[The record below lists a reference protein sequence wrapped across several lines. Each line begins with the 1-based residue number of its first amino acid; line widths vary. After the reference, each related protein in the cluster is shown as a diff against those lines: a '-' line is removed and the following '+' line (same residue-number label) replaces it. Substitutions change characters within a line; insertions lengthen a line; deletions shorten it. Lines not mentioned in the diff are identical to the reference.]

1 MLKEKVLKKNWYHDM
16 LLKVDLPTSKIRD
29 EYIQEELDANANG
42 TKTERKKKSSPARRR
57 RGGKLEFDPR
67 VGIPVT
73 DEAAEVFIANGA
85 LDHRNDPVTA
95 SSGAANSS
103 TSNSA
108 GVPPVPNGLSAYS
121 SPYTPHPAEKTN
133 FVFSR
138 NVIP

>member
-1 MLKEKVLKKNWYHDM
+1 MPKEKISSKSWYHDQ
-16 LLKVDLPTSKIRD
+16 LQKANLPTSKIRH
-29 EYIQEELDANANG
+29 EYIQQELDANANG
-42 TKTERKKKSSPARRR
+42 TKTERKRKSSPARRR

-73 DEAAEVFIANGA
+73 DEAAEVLIANGA

-95 SSGAANSS
+95 SPAAATSS
-103 TSNSA
+103 SNSA

-121 SPYTPHPAEKTN
+121 SPYNPRPAEKTN